1 MTCAALDE
9 IERTTDMLANCLPTD
24 EHRCT
29 GRLAAAPRSALVV
42 DGDPLVARS
51 LEMMLT
57 AESFQVA
64 TASRGAEGV
73 KLASYGAFELIVLG
87 ADLPDMSGLEAM
99 SQLRSAGVTAV
110 TVFASVT
117 PATAASAAA
126 LHLSDCS

>member
-1 MTCAALDE
+1 MMCAA
-9 IERTTDMLANCLPTD
+9 IGGPRAVERVS
-24 EHRCT
+24 T
-29 GRLAAAPRSALVV
+29 GGSAAVLRSALVI

-64 TASRGAEGV
+64 TASQGAEGV
-73 KLASYGAFELIVLG
+73 SLARRNAFELIVLG
-87 ADLPDMSGLEAM
+87 VDLPDMSGLEAM

-117 PATAASAAA
+117 PATAASASAV
-126 LHLSDCS
+126 HLSDCR